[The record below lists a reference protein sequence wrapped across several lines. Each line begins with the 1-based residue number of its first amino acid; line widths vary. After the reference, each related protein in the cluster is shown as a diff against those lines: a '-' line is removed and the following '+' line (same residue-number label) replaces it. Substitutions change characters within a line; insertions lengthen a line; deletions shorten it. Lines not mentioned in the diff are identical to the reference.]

1 MVQEASGCF
10 PQIHLWLHVSF
21 WQKGNQDPGPA
32 SQCSPFLSFWHVFFE
47 VSENTIK
54 QHSILKSSISNF
66 FLEFGRPV
74 CRPRG
79 YWGARAGVRCAG
91 SARAGT
97 RRLGGAG
104 PGGRGARNFTRCRE
118 GTAAARAGNANRP
131 DRSDGRAQNLR
142 GLREKAEARPGRAR
156 RARAA
161 GRGCAQKVALAV
173 GKGSPC
179 PRRVAKPPRGQA

>member
-10 PQIHLWLHVSF
+10 PQIHLWLHVSL

-32 SQCSPFLSFWHVFFE
+32 SQCSPFLSFWHMFFE

-54 QHSILKSSISNF
+54 QHSILQSSISNF

-79 YWGARAGVRCAG
+79 IGGPEPESGAPGARGRE
-91 SARAGT
+91 
-97 RRLGGAG
+97 LGGGGGAW

-118 GTAAARAGNANRP
+118 GTAAARAGNANCPIVATAAPRTSAACAKRP
-131 DRSDGRAQNLR
+131 RRGPGERGGRGR
-142 GLREKAEARPGRAR
+142 PAEAAR
-156 RARAA
+156 R
-161 GRGCAQKVALAV
+161 KWPWAV